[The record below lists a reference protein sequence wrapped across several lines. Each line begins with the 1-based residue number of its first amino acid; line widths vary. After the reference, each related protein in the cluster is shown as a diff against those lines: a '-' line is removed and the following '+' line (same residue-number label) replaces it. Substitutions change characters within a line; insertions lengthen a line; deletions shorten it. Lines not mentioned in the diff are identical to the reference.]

1 MIITLIFILFA
12 IAFTCEYIDVT
23 TGMGYGTLMG
33 PILLIFGFSIAQ
45 VVPVLLLAQM
55 ICGASACLFHQKLKN
70 ANFNPLS
77 NDAKDSRKAL
87 LFTICGSFAMVG
99 ALFLVVSIP
108 EFFLMLY
115 LGITISVVG
124 IIMLIQKNFQFSS
137 KLLLVVGGISAFNK
151 AISGGGFGPVVTS
164 GQVITGSET
173 SNAVAIT
180 SFSETALSALG
191 FILYLIFVGG
201 LDIYLAFL
209 VIFSGLLATPL
220 GAFHAKKLA
229 NKKSANKIIGVTIV
243 VLGFMT
249 LLKCFY

>member
-1 MIITLIFILFA
+1 
-12 IAFTCEYIDVT
+12 
-23 TGMGYGTLMG
+23 
-33 PILLIFGFSIAQ
+33 
-45 VVPVLLLAQM
+45 
-55 ICGASACLFHQKLKN
+55 
-70 ANFNPLS
+70 
-77 NDAKDSRKAL
+77 
-87 LFTICGSFAMVG
+87 MVG